1 MKILQI
7 SLLFV
12 LAIAVVS
19 VSGNIA
25 ARRVILVQ
33 DEMIKDLSKE
43 LRETRR
49 QLFNVSK
56 REFESTRKQIEQMV
70 EDDRRKLDELD
81 IDSLRSGDR
90 PKDN

>member
-49 QLFNVSK
+49 QLFDVSK